1 MFAFRDSL
9 EATSTTSR
17 VDVAFTEPLPI
28 VTDVGQART
37 SVLASL
43 ATATG
48 HTPFVMHQVHGAEV
62 HVVGDGDVVDD
73 PVLCVDALATTRG
86 DVVLMARAADC
97 VPLLLA
103 SPEGV
108 IGAVH
113 AGRRGLALGVVPA
126 AVGRLR
132 SLGATQLTA
141 WIGPHICGRC
151 YEVPE
156 QMQEGVA
163 ALVPEARSTTSW
175 GTSALDLG
183 AGVRSQLAAEGVGDI
198 RVVDACTREDDRWPS
213 YRRDG
218 DAALRFAGLVWLAS
232 GDVMDTAG
240 PDPQIS

>member
-1 MFAFRDSL
+1 
-9 EATSTTSR
+9 
-17 VDVAFTEPLPI
+17 VAFTEPLPI

-37 SVLASL
+37 TVLAGL

-48 HTPFVMHQVHGAEV
+48 RTPFVMHQVHGAEV
-62 HVVGDGDVVDD
+62 HVVGDEDVVDN
-73 PVLCVDALATTRG
+73 PVLCVDALATTRR

-103 SPEGV
+103 SAEGA
-108 IGAVH
+108 IAAVH

-132 SLGATQLTA
+132 SLGAAQLTA
-141 WIGPHICGRC
+141 WVGPHICGRC

-156 QMQEGVA
+156 QMQEEVA

-175 GTSALDLG
+175 GTPSLDLG

-198 RVVDACTREDDRWPS
+198 RVVDACTREDDSWPS
-213 YRRDG
+213 FRRDG
-218 DAALRFAGLVWLAS
+218 DGALRFAGLVWLAPP
-232 GDVMDTAG
+232 DVTDTAG
-240 PDPQIS
+240 PDRQIS